1 MSAEQLHVQRMI
13 RHKTVSEVLRRYRTD
28 ILLAAPVA
36 ALLLIFFAWP
46 IVILFVRSIAG
57 DAGHGLRFDI
67 YWEIFQDRLLLQ
79 VFWNTVV
86 IAFWSTLFTG
96 LLAIPTAYLLSR
108 LRGRLRNILFAC
120 IILPFLVSILVRLFS
135 FTIILGP
142 NGIIAHAFKILHL
155 DPPSLIFNTTGTVI
169 GMTNFLLP
177 YMVLMLYTGMDRF
190 NHELLT
196 AARSLGAS
204 SWQCFRWVFL
214 PIILPTLVSACL
226 LVLILGLGF
235 FLTPAILGGP
245 GNMPIAVY
253 IKQQIDVF
261 QWANASAAG
270 IVLLVVTFIGY
281 VVVLRVSGVSALGS
295 VTAGTGSKGGGTRP
309 EPLPFS
315 VSSVLLWIAMICSL
329 IVMIFPL
336 VVAVG
341 SSFNSSPLIL
351 FPPHGFTLKWY
362 AAVFQDPQW
371 LNSIIKSV
379 GVAAGTA
386 TLVVVLSLAFGR
398 FLLRRK
404 SPIVKTWLMAIA
416 YSPLVIPLILL
427 SIGNF
432 AVQIKL
438 DFIGTWWGLVF
449 IHAVL
454 AFPFGAAIITNALG
468 GVDPDLEK
476 AAWTLG
482 AKPLRAFWIV
492 VVRGIAPSVIS
503 AWVICFLVSW
513 DEVVIAIFQTG
524 FQKTLPVLIYS
535 YIKSGL
541 VPTVP
546 AVATMLI
553 GLIGVGAM
561 ANAIVTNI
569 RKKRR
574 LT

>member
-1 MSAEQLHVQRMI
+1 MLAERLHMQREAGGGSAVEAI
-13 RHKTVSEVLRRYRTD
+13 RRYRTD
-28 ILLAAPVA
+28 ILLALPVA

-46 IVILFVRSIAG
+46 IVILLVRSVTAG
-57 DAGHGLRFDI
+57 DQGPGISI
-67 YWEIFQDRLLLQ
+67 YWEIFQDRLILQ

-96 LLAIPTAYLLSR
+96 MLAIPTAYLLSR
-108 LRGRLRNILFAC
+108 LRGRLRNILFAG
-120 IILPFLVSILVRLFS
+120 IVLPFLVSILVRLFS

-142 NGIIAHAFKILHL
+142 NGIISQAFEALHL
-155 DPPSLIFNTTGTVI
+155 DPPSLIFNTAGTVI

-177 YMVLMLYTGMDRF
+177 YMILMLYTGMDRF

-204 SWQCFRWVFL
+204 NWQSFRWVFF

-245 GNMPIAVY
+245 ENMPIAVY

-261 QWANASAAG
+261 HWANASATG
-270 IVLLVVTFIGY
+270 IVLLAITFIGY
-281 VVVLRVSGVSALGS
+281 VVVLRVSGVSAIGS

-309 EPLPFS
+309 DPLPFS
-315 VSSVLLWIAMICSL
+315 ISSVLLWIAMFCTL

-336 VVAVG
+336 IVAVG
-341 SSFNSSPLIL
+341 SSFNSTPLIL
-351 FPPHGFTLKWY
+351 FPPQGFTLKWY
-362 AAVFQDPQW
+362 AEVFHNPQW
-371 LNSIIKSV
+371 LNSIAKSF

-386 TLVVVLSLAFGR
+386 TLVVALSLAFGR

-404 SPIVKTWLMAIA
+404 SPIVKTWLMALA

-432 AVQIKL
+432 AIQIRL
-438 DFIGTWWGLVF
+438 DLIGTSWGLIF

-454 AFPFGAAIITNALG
+454 AFPFGVAIITNALG

-482 AKPLRAFWIV
+482 AQPLRAFWIV
-492 VVRGIAPSVIS
+492 VVRGITPSVIS

-524 FQKTLPVLIYS
+524 FQQTLPVLIYS

-553 GLIGVGAM
+553 GLIAAGSVI
-561 ANAIVTNI
+561 NAIVGSM
-569 RKKRR
+569 RRKRR
-574 LT
+574 LA